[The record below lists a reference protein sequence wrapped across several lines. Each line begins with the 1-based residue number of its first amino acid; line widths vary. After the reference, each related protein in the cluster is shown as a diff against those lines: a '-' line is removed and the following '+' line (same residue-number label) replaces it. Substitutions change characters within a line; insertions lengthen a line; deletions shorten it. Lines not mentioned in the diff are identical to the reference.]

1 MDDVV
6 DESDDNDDIETES
19 EIENEN
25 EDKDQLFKVSTRPN
39 QREQIYTINIFF
51 R

>member
-19 EIENEN
+19 EIEN